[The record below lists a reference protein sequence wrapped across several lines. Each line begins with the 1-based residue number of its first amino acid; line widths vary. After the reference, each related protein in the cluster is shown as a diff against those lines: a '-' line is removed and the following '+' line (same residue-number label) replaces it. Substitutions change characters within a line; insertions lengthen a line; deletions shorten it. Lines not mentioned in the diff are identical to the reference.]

1 MRFQGKVVLITGAG
15 VGIGRAAAVRF
26 GKEGAKVAINSLTPT
41 NGQETLRLLQAAR
54 GQGIYI
60 QGDVS
65 ITADA
70 RRIVEETVKAFGRI
84 DILVNNAGIV
94 LPGRVDNI
102 SEEDWDRTIAV
113 NLKGVYL
120 VSKYTIPEMRKIGG
134 GVIVLNAS
142 VVAIKGVKDR
152 GAYTASKGG
161 VLALTKAMAADYL
174 SENIRV
180 NCVCPGTTYTPSL
193 ERRIQAFADPEKARV
208 DFIARQ
214 PMGRLGKDEEIAAA
228 ILFAASDEAAF
239 MTGANIAIDG
249 GMTI

>member
-1 MRFQGKVVLITGAG
+1 MRFKDKVVLITGAG

-26 GKEGAKVAINSLTPT
+26 GKEGAKVAVNSLTPA
-41 NGQETLRLLQAAR
+41 NGEETLKLVKAA
-54 GQGIYI
+54 GAPAIYI

-65 ITADA
+65 LAADA
-70 RRIVEETVKAFGRI
+70 KRMVDETVKAFGRI
-84 DILVNNAGIV
+84 NILVNNAGIV
-94 LPGRVDNI
+94 LPGRVDNM
-102 SEEDWDRTIAV
+102 SEEDWDKTIAV
-113 NLKGVYL
+113 NLKGVFL

-134 GVIVLNAS
+134 GAIVHNAS

-161 VLALTKAMAADYL
+161 VWALTKAMAADYL
-174 SENIRV
+174 AENIRV

-193 ERRIQAFADPEKARV
+193 ERRIQAFADPEKARK

-214 PMGRLGKDEEIAAA
+214 PLGRLGKDEEIAAA
-228 ILFAASDEAAF
+228 ILFAASDEAGF
-239 MTGANIAIDG
+239 MNGANIAIDG

>member
-1 MRFQGKVVLITGAG
+1 MRFRGKVVLITGAG

-41 NGQETLRLLQAAR
+41 NGQETLRLLQEAR

-65 ITADA
+65 IAVDA

>member
-15 VGIGRAAAVRF
+15 VGIGRATAIRF
-26 GKEGAKVAINSLTPT
+26 GKEGAKVAINSLTPEH
-41 NGQETLRLLQAAR
+41 GLETLRLLREA
-54 GQGIYI
+54 GGEGIYI

-65 ITADA
+65 IAADA
-70 RRIVEETVKAFGRI
+70 QRMVEETVKAFGKI

-94 LPGRVDNI
+94 IPGRVDNMA
-102 SEEDWDRTIAV
+102 EEDWDRTMAV
-113 NLKGVYL
+113 NLKGVFL
-120 VSKYTIPEMRKIGG
+120 VSKYTIPVMRKNGG
-134 GVIVLNAS
+134 GVIVHNAS
-142 VVAIKGVKDR
+142 VVALKGVKDR

-161 VLALTKAMAADYL
+161 VWALTKAMAADYL
-174 SENIRV
+174 AENIRV

-193 ERRIQAFADPEKARV
+193 ERRIQAFPDPEKARA

-228 ILFAASDEAAF
+228 ILFAASEEAAF
-239 MTGANIAIDG
+239 MNGATIAIDG

>member
-41 NGQETLRLLQAAR
+41 NGQETLRLLQEAR

-120 VSKYTIPEMRKIGG
+120 LSKYTIPEMRKIGG

>member
-1 MRFQGKVVLITGAG
+1 MRFRGKVVLITGAG

>member
-26 GKEGAKVAINSLTPT
+26 AKEGAKVAVNSLTPA
-41 NGQETLRLLQAAR
+41 NGMETLRLLKEA
-54 GQGIYI
+54 GGEGVYI

-65 ITADA
+65 KAADA
-70 RRIVEETVKAFGRI
+70 KRMVGEAVKAFGRLNV
-84 DILVNNAGIV
+84 LVNNAGIV
-94 LPGRVDNI
+94 LPGRVDNT
-102 SEEDWDRTIAV
+102 SEEDWDRTVAV
-113 NLKGVYL
+113 NLKGVFL
-120 VSKYTIPEMRKIGG
+120 VSKYAILEMRRVGG
-134 GVIVLNAS
+134 GVIVHNAS
-142 VVAIKGVKDR
+142 VAAIKGVKER

-161 VLALTKAMAADYL
+161 VWALTKAMAADYI

-208 DFIARQ
+208 DFVARQ
-214 PMGRLGKDEEIAAA
+214 PMGRLGKDGEIAAA

-239 MTGANIAIDG
+239 MNGATIAIDG

>member
-15 VGIGRAAAVRF
+15 VGIGRATAIRF
-26 GKEGAKVAINSLTPT
+26 GKEGAKVSVNSLTPEH
-41 NGQETLRLLQAAR
+41 GLETLRLLREA
-54 GQGIYI
+54 GGTGIYI

-65 ITADA
+65 IAADA
-70 RRIVEETVKAFGRI
+70 KRMVEETVKAFAKI

-94 LPGRVDNI
+94 IPGRVDNM
-102 SEEDWDRTIAV
+102 SEEDWDRTMAV
-113 NLKGVYL
+113 NLKGVFL
-120 VSKYTIPEMRKIGG
+120 VSKYTIPVMRKNGG
-134 GVIVLNAS
+134 GVIVHNAS
-142 VVAIKGVKDR
+142 VVALKGVKDR

-161 VLALTKAMAADYL
+161 VWALTKAMAADYL
-174 SENIRV
+174 SDNIRV

-193 ERRIQAFADPEKARV
+193 ERRIQAFPDPEKARA

-239 MTGANIAIDG
+239 MNGATIAIDG

>member
-41 NGQETLRLLQAAR
+41 NGQETLRLLQEAR